1 MFYSRW
7 VCPWKTPDRPFVSPL
22 GDGPPR
28 KKLPMQPM
36 HLPESRSEP
45 KTHAN
50 MPSLRQL
57 EFTFTASTIRV
68 GTRGDVQDGTRCPQR
83 VGDRKSTRLNS
94 SHIPLSR

>member
-36 HLPESRSEP
+36 HLPESRSEA
-45 KTHAN
+45 KTDAK
-50 MPSLRQL
+50 MPSLKQR
-57 EFTFTASTIRV
+57 ECTVTAPTIRV
-68 GTRGDVQDGTRCPQR
+68 ATRGDVQDGTRCPE
-83 VGDRKSTRLNS
+83 RLANKFAPSASDKTS
-94 SHIPLSR
+94 SS